1 MLHMNPPFLS
11 SLSFR
16 QEDII
21 LLYSLGITFECFF
34 YKKLSFILAD
44 IAANIRNECSMAG
57 HSIISGGHILKR
69 TSLFEKG
76 RYKPWEESPDQLN
89 KMKITNFGG
98 LFFARKS
105 FIERSQ
111 GLIIIGYVYGHEI
124 KKDDPCSIRRS
135 SS

>member
-1 MLHMNPPFLS
+1 MNPPFLS

-16 QEDII
+16 QADII

-44 IAANIRNECSMAG
+44 IVANIRNECSMAG
-57 HSIISGGHILKR
+57 HSIIRGGHILNR

-76 RYKPWEESPDQLN
+76 
-89 KMKITNFGG
+89 NFGG

-105 FIERSQ
+105 FIERTQ
-111 GLIIIGYVYGHEI
+111 GLIIIEYVYMVM
-124 KKDDPCSIRRS
+124 K
-135 SS
+135 